1 MNYII
6 SIINPDS
13 TKKTAELCKEL
24 SLTLTVAAHAKGTA
38 IKSMLDLLGIESTER
53 SVVFTVANDEKTE
66 TLIKNLKRKIHIG
79 VPGHGIVISVPIKSV
94 GGGKTLSYLNG
105 NEPIEKHIPKI
116 NPSYELITVISNEGS
131 TDIVMNAARAAGARG
146 GTVIHGKG
154 TQDNETAK
162 FYNVSIASEKE
173 IILIVSTAEQKAEIM
188 KSILQ
193 SAGPATKAGSI
204 AFSVPVTDV
213 AGFGFFD
220 ED

>member
-24 SLTLTVAAHAKGTA
+24 SLKLTVAAHAKGTA

-105 NEPIEKHIPKI
+105 NEPLGKHIPKI

-204 AFSVPVTDV
+204 AFSIPVTDV

>member
-6 SIINPDS
+6 SIISPDS
-13 TKKTAELCKEL
+13 TKKMAELCNEL

-38 IKSMLDLLGIESTER
+38 IQSMLDLLGIESTER

-105 NEPIEKHIPKI
+105 NESVGKHIPKI
-116 NPSYELITVISNEGS
+116 NPSYELITVIANEGS
-131 TDIVMNAARAAGARG
+131 TDTVMNAARAAGARG

-204 AFSVPVTDV
+204 AFSIPVTDV